1 MNSRPLA
8 PEASVST
15 NSTNQASTYSIINK
29 KDNNANKL
37 RRASSIKKGVFEK
50 NLDTTKKR
58 TPAAGRPQTSF
69 NFSKCF
75 ISPHI
80 IAIGVP
86 ISTNCGEYEYIK
98 ILSY

>member
-15 NSTNQASTYSIINK
+15 NSTNQASTCSIINK

-50 NLDTTKKR
+50 NLDTTKKKDAHCG
-58 TPAAGRPQTSF
+58 TPSNLF
-69 NFSKCF
+69 
-75 ISPHI
+75 
-80 IAIGVP
+80 
-86 ISTNCGEYEYIK
+86 
-98 ILSY
+98 